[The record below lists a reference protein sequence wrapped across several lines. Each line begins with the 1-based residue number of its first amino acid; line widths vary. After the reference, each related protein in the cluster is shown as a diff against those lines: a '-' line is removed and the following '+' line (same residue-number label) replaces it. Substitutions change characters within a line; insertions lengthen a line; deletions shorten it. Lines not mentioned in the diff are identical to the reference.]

1 MQLYSPGPT
10 GPGRAAPKDIGS
22 ENGYTMRET
31 MIRVAHRTCLAATA
45 GIALLG
51 PWQAQAASPYSILA
65 QYRQRES
72 DNTWIWIVAGIVA
85 LGLGI
90 AFYKKRGMPSLGGGK
105 KKGRVV
111 IGDQQI
117 DTYRLLNLMMTGQ
130 TSQVWESTELSSG
143 RHFAIKMLLPEHAR
157 SPMQRHY
164 LFHEYRVGKQVT
176 HPKVIKMLDLRRDPE
191 HPYVIM
197 EFFPSTNL
205 KLRLMHKD
213 PFARENLKEII
224 EQTATALAYMHSK
237 GWVHRDVKPD
247 NVLVASS
254 GEVRLIDFALAQRM
268 RKRKKNLFGRMK
280 KSGRAQGTRSYMSPE
295 QIRAEALDARADI
308 YSLGITIYELL
319 TYRPP
324 FRAASAQDL
333 LVKQLYEK
341 PASPVQYNPD
351 VSPEMADLI
360 LKMLEKK
367 PEDRPPDME
376 AFLMQFRK
384 IPIFKQAVVKKVQS

>member
-1 MQLYSPGPT
+1 
-10 GPGRAAPKDIGS
+10 
-22 ENGYTMRET
+22 MRET
-31 MIRVAHRTCLAATA
+31 MIKVAHRSRLIAAGAVAILAASVA
-45 GIALLG
+45 R
-51 PWQAQAASPYSILA
+51 AATRYSVLA
-65 QYRQRES
+65 QYYRQRES
-72 DNTWIWIVAGIVA
+72 DNTWTWILVGAA
-85 LGLGI
+85 GLGAICI
-90 AFYKKRGMPSLGGGK
+90 AFYMKRGQVSLGGR
-105 KKGRVV
+105 KKGRVAV
-111 IGDQQI
+111 GDQQI

-130 TSQVWESTELSSG
+130 TSQVWETTELSSG
-143 RHFAIKMLLPEHAR
+143 RHFAIKMLLPEHAS

-164 LFHEYRVGKQVT
+164 LFHEYQVGKQVS

-213 PFARENLKEII
+213 PFVRENFKEII
-224 EQTATALAYMHSK
+224 EQTASALAYMHSK

-247 NVLVASS
+247 NILVASS
-254 GEVRLIDFALAQRM
+254 GEVRLIDFALAQRI
-268 RKRKKNLFGRMK
+268 RKRKRNLFGRMK

-295 QIRAEALDARADI
+295 QIRAEALDPRADV

-324 FRAASAQDL
+324 FRAASANDL
-333 LVKQLYEK
+333 LVKQLFEK
-341 PASPVQYNPD
+341 PASPLQYNSD
-351 VSPEMADLI
+351 VAPEMADLVM
-360 LKMLEKK
+360 KMLEKK

-384 IPIFKQAVVKKVQS
+384 IPIFKTAAVKKGES

>member
-1 MQLYSPGPT
+1 
-10 GPGRAAPKDIGS
+10 
-22 ENGYTMRET
+22 MRET
-31 MIRVAHRTCLAATA
+31 MIKVAHRLWLAAAVVLT
-45 GIALLG
+45 LF
-51 PWQAQAASPYSILA
+51 AASAARAAYGYSILG
-65 QYRQRES
+65 QYYARRES
-72 DNTWIWIVAGIVA
+72 DNTWMWIVGGAGLA
-85 LGLGI
+85 AAGI
-90 AFYKKRGMPSLGGGK
+90 AFYMKRGQVSLGGRR
-105 KKGRVV
+105 KGRVTV
-111 IGDQQI
+111 GDQQI

-164 LFHEYRVGKQVT
+164 LFHEYHVGKQVT
-176 HPKVIKMLDLRRDPE
+176 HPKIIKMLDLRRDPE

-213 PFARENLKEII
+213 SFVRENLKEIV
-224 EQTATALAYMHSK
+224 EQTAGALAYMHSK
-237 GWVHRDVKPD
+237 RWVHRDVKPD
-247 NVLVASS
+247 NILVASS

-295 QIRAEALDARADI
+295 QIRAEALDARADV

-324 FRAASAQDL
+324 FRAASANDL
-333 LVKQLYEK
+333 LVKQLFEK

-351 VSPEMADLI
+351 IAPEMAELVLQMI
-360 LKMLEKK
+360 EKK
-367 PEDRPPDME
+367 PEDRPRDME
-376 AFLMQFRK
+376 AFLLQFRK
-384 IPIFKQAVVKKVQS
+384 IPIFKTAAVKKAET

>member
-1 MQLYSPGPT
+1 
-10 GPGRAAPKDIGS
+10 
-22 ENGYTMRET
+22 MRET
-31 MIRVAHRTCLAATA
+31 MIKVAHRLRLAGAA
-45 GIALLG
+45 AVMLFAASA
-51 PWQAQAASPYSILA
+51 AQAAPAFSILG
-65 QYRQRES
+65 QYYKQRES
-72 DNTWIWIVAGIVA
+72 DNTWMWIVAGIAA
-85 LGLGI
+85 LGAVGV
-90 AFYKKRGMPSLGGGK
+90 AVYMKRGQGSASGR

-111 IGDQQI
+111 VGDQQI
-117 DTYRLLNLMMTGQ
+117 DTYKLLNLMMTGQ

-176 HPKVIKMLDLRRDPE
+176 HPKIIKMLDLRRDLE

-213 PFARENLKEII
+213 PFVRENFKEII
-224 EQTATALAYMHSK
+224 EQSASALAYMHSK

-247 NVLVASS
+247 NILVASS
-254 GEVRLIDFALAQRM
+254 GEVRLIDFALAQRI

-295 QIRAEALDARADI
+295 QIRAENLDARADV
-308 YSLGITIYELL
+308 YSFGITLYELL

-333 LVKQLYEK
+333 LVKQLFEK
-341 PASPVQYNPD
+341 PASPLQYNSE
-351 VSPEMADLI
+351 VAPEMADLVM
-360 LKMLEKK
+360 KMLEKK

-384 IPIFKQAVVKKVQS
+384 IPVFKPAAVKKAE

>member
-1 MQLYSPGPT
+1 
-10 GPGRAAPKDIGS
+10 
-22 ENGYTMRET
+22 MRET
-31 MIRVAHRTCLAATA
+31 MIKVAHRLRLAATGMFVLCA
-45 GIALLG
+45 V
-51 PWQAQAASPYSILA
+51 PTVEAASPYSILG
-65 QYRQRES
+65 QYYRQRES
-72 DNTWIWIVAGIVA
+72 DNTWMWIVVGLAG
-85 LGLGI
+85 LGAAGI
-90 AFYKKRGMPSLGGGK
+90 AFYMKRGQVSLGR

-111 IGDQQI
+111 VGDQQI

-164 LFHEYRVGKQVT
+164 LFHEYHVGKQVT
-176 HPKVIKMLDLRRDPE
+176 HPKIIKMLDLRRDPE

-213 PFARENLKEII
+213 PFVRENLKEII
-224 EQTATALAYMHSK
+224 EQTANALAYMHSK

-247 NVLVASS
+247 NILVASS
-254 GEVRLIDFALAQRM
+254 GEVRLIDFALAQRV

-295 QIRAEALDARADI
+295 QIRAEALDARADV

-333 LVKQLYEK
+333 LVKQLFEK
-341 PASPVQYNPD
+341 PASPLQYNAD
-351 VSPEMADLI
+351 VASEMADLVM
-360 LKMLEKK
+360 KMLEKK

-384 IPIFKQAVVKKVQS
+384 VPIFKPAALKKAQS

>member
-1 MQLYSPGPT
+1 
-10 GPGRAAPKDIGS
+10 
-22 ENGYTMRET
+22 MRET
-31 MIRVAHRTCLAATA
+31 MIKVAHRLWLAAA
-45 GIALLG
+45 AALLLFAA
-51 PWQAQAASPYSILA
+51 PAVQAASPHSLLA
-65 QYRQRES
+65 QYYRQRES
-72 DNTWIWIVAGIVA
+72 DNTWIWIVVGIAALGAVGIV
-85 LGLGI
+85 L
-90 AFYKKRGMPSLGGGK
+90 YMKRGQGSASGR
-105 KKGRVV
+105 KKGRVQ

-143 RHFAIKMLLPEHAR
+143 RHFAIKMLLPEHA
-157 SPMQRHY
+157 SSAMQRHY
-164 LFHEYRVGKQVT
+164 LFHEYQVGKQVT
-176 HPKVIKMLDLRRDPE
+176 HPKIIKMLDLRKDPE

-213 PFARENLKEII
+213 PFVREHLKEII

-254 GEVRLIDFALAQRM
+254 GEVRLIDFALAQRV

-295 QIRAEALDARADI
+295 QIRAEALDARADV
-308 YSLGITIYELL
+308 YSLGITLYELL

-333 LVKQLYEK
+333 LVKQLFEE

-351 VSPEMADLI
+351 IAPEMADLV
-360 LKMLEKK
+360 LKMLKKK

-384 IPIFKQAVVKKVQS
+384 IPIFKPAALKKAES